1 MPWARRRY
9 RGNKVWIETDERGEH
24 LLDER
29 GLARMRYKPD
39 DEGRTYSVRPGE
51 VHVLE
56 EGPTEAPP
64 AAADPGAVP
73 PPRKPASQ
81 RKRRVEAPPPDPDSG
96 AAEAEPGDDLLA
108 LAGREI
114 HVWTDGAASGNPGPA
129 GAGYVLLFREH
140 RKEASIWL
148 GDTTN
153 NVAELTAVL
162 EALRSLKRHDV
173 PVRVHS
179 DSTYVIGV
187 VTGAMRAKANA
198 ALVEEL
204 REAAARFRD
213 LRFVKVEAHA
223 GVEWNERAD
232 ELAREAIK
240 SRRSRTASSRAT

>member
-9 RGNKVWIETDERGEH
+9 RGNKVWIETDEHGEH
-24 LLDER
+24 RLDER
-29 GLARMRYKPD
+29 GFARLRYKPD
-39 DEGRTYSVRPGE
+39 DDRTYTVRPGE
-51 VHVLE
+51 ILPVE
-56 EGPTEAPP
+56 AEGEAAPP
-64 AAADPGAVP
+64 SERRAPAARPARARPRRAVP
-73 PPRKPASQ
+73 PRAGAPAD
-81 RKRRVEAPPPDPDSG
+81 VERPG
-96 AAEAEPGDDLLA
+96 ADGDDVLA

-129 GAGYVLLFREH
+129 GAGYVLLFRDR
-140 RKEASIWL
+140 RKEASVWL

-187 VTGAMRAKANA
+187 VTGAMKAKANRD
-198 ALVEEL
+198 LVEEI
-204 REAAARFRD
+204 RAAVEAFAD

-232 ELAREAIK
+232 ALAREAIRA
-240 SRRSRTASSRAT
+240 RRTRVVNERVT